1 MKKLSILCIIL
12 SVAFTGL
19 CCFLLV
25 TCIRDYDMTDIVY
38 EDFKYEEL
46 TFDRYEEVIKI
57 GRRGHRR
64 IVARN
69 VYFKEYKEPFGFPA
83 AVLSEVDLDTLKEL
97 GEYETVSVYITTEFA
112 PKQKYSICEMKTENE
127 VILSMS
133 DYAEAIKGNQFVGII
148 VCSSMI
154 PICILLIIISAIFC
168 KRAKQE
174 QKYPLGRLI
183 LEYIKDGNII
193 RVYNAIQT
201 CSLVI
206 NGDVVDKFEGMVG
219 SPFRLM
225 GMVLDKH
232 GNEVFVKAKMGFVF
246 MRLYYNNEVVGKKCM
261 LIG

>member
-12 SVAFTGL
+12 SVVFTGL
-19 CCFLLV
+19 FCFFLV
-25 TCIRDYDMTDIVY
+25 TCIRNYVMTDIGY

-57 GRRGHRR
+57 GRRGRR
-64 IVARN
+64 YIAARN

-83 AVLSEVDLDTLKEL
+83 AVLGRVDFEALKKVEA
-97 GEYETVSVYITTEFA
+97 YEAVSVYITTEFA

-133 DYAEAIKGNQFVGII
+133 DYAEASKENQFGYIFVCAFAI
-148 VCSSMI
+148 VLG
-154 PICILLIIISAIFC
+154 ILLTFISVIFY

-193 RVYNAIQT
+193 RVYNAILT

-206 NGDVVDKFEGMVG
+206 NGDVVDKYKGLVS
-219 SPFRLM
+219 SPFRLN
-225 GMVLDKH
+225 GMVLDEY
-232 GNEVFVKAKMGFVF
+232 GNEAIVTVKMGFVF
-246 MRLYYNNEVVGKKCM
+246 MRLYYNNEVVGKKFI
-261 LIG
+261 L